1 MTRIDEKRLTKY
13 RILANKTLFDS
24 SDPAKDRFY
33 KRALDEGLEMVSN
46 NFNTL
51 GAYRT
56 PHRKDLTD
64 VDVAIV
70 GMPLDIGVPNP
81 RPGTRQGPQAIRHW
95 SLDRN
100 MINHFTAVNPYE
112 LCSIIDWGD
121 VECYDNGYSLDDGLN
136 AIEKVYQQ
144 FASNNII
151 PLGFGGEHTC
161 TYPVL
166 KALSKNGEQ
175 PLALIHLDAHA
186 DTACGFGG
194 AKVSDA
200 SLFQVASC
208 EGFID
213 PEKTI
218 QIGLRG
224 RGIPRAD
231 FSLDSGMRVMLAEEA
246 QQIGMQAVLEEI
258 HNVIGENLAYL
269 TIDTDVFDC
278 MCMPGTTLPE
288 PFGLTGREVRDVI
301 RGLYDTNLT
310 GADLVE
316 LLPQYDPTGMSA
328 CLAAGIGFEMLCLLA
343 NVRAHRCNQT
353 RQTHWNYPTN

>member
-1 MTRIDEKRLTKY
+1 MARISNQRLKKY
-13 RILANKTLFDS
+13 QNLADKTLFDS
-24 SDPAKDRFY
+24 ADPGKEKFY
-33 KRALDEGLEMVSN
+33 KRAIAEGLEMVSN

-56 PHRKDLTD
+56 PHRKDLNN
-64 VDVAIV
+64 VDIAIV

-81 RPGTRQGPQAIRHW
+81 RPGTRQGPEAIRHW

-100 MINHFTAVNPYE
+100 MINHYTQINPYE

-121 VECYDNGYSLDDGLN
+121 VECYDNGYSLDNGLN
-136 AIEKVYQQ
+136 AIEKVYDE
-144 FASNNII
+144 FAANNIT

-166 KALSKNGEQ
+166 KALSKNGDQ

-224 RGIPRAD
+224 RGIPRAE
-231 FSLDSGMRVMLAEEA
+231 FSQASGMRVMLAEEA
-246 QQIGMQAVLEEI
+246 QQRGMHAVIEEI
-258 HNVIGENLAYL
+258 HCVIGNDLAYL

-301 RGLYDTNLT
+301 RGLYDIKLA

-316 LLPQYDPTGMSA
+316 LSPQYDPTGMSA

-343 NVRAHRCNQT
+343 KT
-353 RQTHWNYPTN
+353 RSDTNNLIRPTRWNT

>member
-1 MTRIDEKRLTKY
+1 MARISNERLNRY
-13 RILANKTLFDS
+13 RALADKTLFDS
-24 SDPAKDRFY
+24 TDPDKDKFY
-33 KRALDEGLEMVSN
+33 KRALAEGLEMVSN

-56 PHRKDLTD
+56 PHRKELSD
-64 VDVAIV
+64 VDIAIV

-100 MINHFTAVNPYE
+100 MINHYTQVNPYE

-136 AIEKVYQQ
+136 AIEKVYDQ
-144 FASNNII
+144 FAAKDII

-231 FSLDSGMRVMLAEEA
+231 FSLESGMRVMLAEEA
-246 QQIGMQAVLEEI
+246 QQCGMQAVIEEI
-258 HNVIGENLAYL
+258 HHVIGDNLAYL

-288 PFGLTGREVRDVI
+288 PFGFTGREVRDVI
-301 RGLYDTNLT
+301 RGLDDINLA

-316 LLPQYDPTGMSA
+316 LSPQYDPTGMSA

-343 NVRAHRCNQT
+343 KVRAQT
-353 RQTHWNYPTN
+353 SDLVRPTRWNY